1 MCRCRMALN
10 LGTAHTLKTTYPFF
24 RQVINPLSML
34 TNSSEQRLISEDN
47 LNRLNNA
54 FISVYGQMQEGE
66 FTEDLKKQ
74 LYDALEG
81 LARQDQTA
89 ADAVEALNANTKEGL
104 FLKSA
109 KTILMPAAGG
119 KGRLRKC
126 KTRRLAKRK
135 TRGLAK
141 RKTRGLAKKTRRS

>member
-1 MCRCRMALN
+1 MALN

-34 TNSSEQRLISEDN
+34 TNSSGQRLISEDN

-54 FISVYGQMQEGE
+54 FISVYGQMQEGA

-74 LYDALEG
+74 MYDALEG

-89 ADAVEALNANTKEGL
+89 ADAVEALNARSNEGR

-109 KTILMPAAGG
+109 KTILMPATGG

-126 KTRRLAKRK
+126 KTR
-135 TRGLAK
+135 GLAK
-141 RKTRGLAKKTRRS
+141 RKTRGRGRRLAKKTRRS

>member
-1 MCRCRMALN
+1 MALN
-10 LGTAHTLKTTYPFF
+10 LSTAHTLKTTYPFF

-74 LYDALEG
+74 LNDALEG

-89 ADAVEALNANTKEGL
+89 ADAVDTLNARSNEGR

-109 KTILMPAAGG
+109 KTILMPATGG